1 MLYEDVLRD
10 VVIST
15 KSTIEQMSNDDNN
28 NAFFMK
34 KVDSF

>member
-15 KSTIEQMSNDDNN
+15 KSTIELMSDDDKI

>member
-15 KSTIEQMSNDDNN
+15 KSTIELMSYDDNS

>member
-28 NAFFMK
+28 NAFIME